1 MKKVQITAAIGI
13 IAGFIIGE
21 FFPKL
26 FKKSLDSFGDDLF
39 GGPFSHY
46 RNHLAL
52 DYCLAGI
59 LIGALLGFIWDRLSS
74 KGRS

>member
-1 MKKVQITAAIGI
+1 MKKVQITAAFGI
-13 IAGFIIGE
+13 VAGFIIGE

-26 FKKSLDSFGDDLF
+26 FKKSLDSLGDDLF
-39 GGPFSHY
+39 GGPFSSY

-59 LIGALLGFIWDRLSS
+59 LIGALLGFIWDRLTS

>member
-1 MKKVQITAAIGI
+1 MGLM
-13 IAGFIIGE
+13 AGFMIGE

-26 FKKSLDSFGDDLF
+26 FKSGLGSVGDDLF
-39 GGPFSHY
+39 GGPFSKY

-59 LIGALLGFIWDRLSS
+59 LIGALLGFVWDRLSS